1 MRSARQPSA
10 KLYKEYGSENSTN
23 NNDFVMKRE
32 IMSFKKPVQHKE
44 RQSAQT
50 IEYHGSEMYSENIKQ
65 ADNEINP
72 PG

>member
-1 MRSARQPSA
+1 
-10 KLYKEYGSENSTN
+10 
-23 NNDFVMKRE
+23 MKRE

-50 IEYHGSEMYSENIKQ
+50 IEYHGSEIYSENIKQ